1 MTSSRRGFLQ
11 VSSTIVGAGLL
22 TPTVSQASDK
32 SSLANSPENAN
43 TKNIG
48 RLYDSSESS
57 FEAYAEVV
65 SPDHSSAI
73 KKIGFEP
80 MRIGRREGAKITDA
94 YTGREMWDMHRNGSV
109 YTLGHRHPEVV
120 ATAITALEDGL
131 DCGNFLGVSD
141 YRSRLVEQLVKSA
154 GPGFQGAAITTT
166 ASQANEYAVSAA
178 RRLTNRRKV
187 IAISG
192 TSYAGGTGS
201 VLQFADDST
210 AKSRRSHFGVS
221 ISDEVVFVKP
231 NDLPAMKAAVDNETA
246 AVLMETSQ
254 AQGAFPDPA
263 PGYLEGV
270 REICTRQGAQLIFD
284 EVQTGLGTSGSFW
297 SFQTYGV
304 RPDIFVCGKGLGGGL
319 HPIAAAV
326 MAEPVWRSWTSGTLT
341 QNPDTYAGSEFGCC
355 IASKVLEITSRSEI
369 LDNAKMLQERFR
381 AGLKS
386 EKYRLSGS
394 GTNIGM
400 HLIDG
405 SIEDGFHAARK
416 IQDAGVFAL
425 ASFDVPA
432 LILRSPIILSM
443 DDADDVIH
451 RISKAIL

>member
-1 MTSSRRGFLQ
+1 MTFNRRNFLQ
-11 VSSTIVGAGLL
+11 VGGALAGAGLL
-22 TPTVSQASDK
+22 APMVSQASDK
-32 SSLANSPENAN
+32 NSSTNSSVSANA
-43 TKNIG
+43 KNIG

-57 FEAYAEVV
+57 FNAYAEVV
-65 SPDHSSAI
+65 SPDHSNVI

-94 YTGREMWDMHRNGSV
+94 YTGREFWDMHRNGSV

-120 ATAITALEDGL
+120 ATAIAALEDGL
-131 DCGNFLGVSD
+131 DCGNFLAVSD
-141 YRSRLVEQLVKSA
+141 YRSRLVEQLVESA
-154 GPGFQGAAITTT
+154 GPGFQGASITTT

-178 RRLTNRRKV
+178 RRLTKRRKIV
-187 IAISG
+187 AVAE
-192 TSYAGGTGS
+192 TSYAGGTAS
-201 VLQFADDST
+201 VLQLADDST
-210 AKSRRSHFGVS
+210 AKSRRSHFGVEV
-221 ISDEVVFVKP
+221 SDEVVFVKP
-231 NDLPAMKAAVDNETA
+231 NDLSAMKAAVDSETA

-263 PGYLEGV
+263 LGYLEGV
-270 REICTRQGAQLIFD
+270 RDICTRQGTQLIFD

-304 RPDIFVCGKGLGGGL
+304 RPDIFVCGKGLGAGI

-355 IASKVLEITSRSEI
+355 IASKVLEITSRSEM
-369 LDNAKMLQERFR
+369 LDNAILLQERFR

-386 EKYRLSGS
+386 DKFRLSGS

-400 HLIDG
+400 HLVG
-405 SIEDGFHAARK
+405 GTVEDGFLAARK
-416 IQDAGVFAL
+416 IQDAGVFAV

-443 DDADDVIH
+443 DDADDVIR
-451 RISKAIL
+451 RIQKAIL